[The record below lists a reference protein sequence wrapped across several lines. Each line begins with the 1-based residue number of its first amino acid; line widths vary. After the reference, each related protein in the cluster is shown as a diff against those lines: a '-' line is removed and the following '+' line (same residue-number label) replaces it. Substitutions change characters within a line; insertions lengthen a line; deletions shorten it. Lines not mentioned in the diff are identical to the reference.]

1 MNTSTLPLVQS
12 QQSLGKPSAREPGQ
26 TAKTSLELK
35 KFQPTEYERYA
46 QIRNSVFP
54 DHPLS
59 AQELKSFDDNLDKTK
74 YYLQRYSCFNRDT
87 GDIIGLADIAHM
99 AWMFNPQR
107 YLGRIYVD
115 RDQQNKGVGQY
126 LYENLIVFLADLNA
140 SEAWA
145 FGKEDMPLSL
155 SFLAKRGFRERFRTW
170 ESWLNQ
176 AIVNLSEY
184 SHYSEKA
191 SKAGVEISTLAR
203 ELRDDPECYA
213 KLYTLN
219 QDLMADVPFP
229 EPYTPLPYE
238 QWLAFDMKD
247 PGLLPEAYAIAKHG
261 TQYIGLSTVRHLD
274 KEPRGL
280 YQALTGVRREYRGKG
295 VALAMKLKV
304 IEYARTN
311 GYEKIKTENATTN
324 APMFGINMKLG
335 FKRET
340 GWIAFSK
347 TMP

>member
-1 MNTSTLPLVQS
+1 MAQS
-12 QQSLGKPSAREPGQ
+12 QQSLGKPPPREPAQ
-26 TAKTSLELK
+26 HAKMSLELK
-35 KFQPTEYERYA
+35 KFQPTEYERFA
-46 QIRNSVFP
+46 QIRTSVFP

-59 AQELKSFDDNLDKTK
+59 AQELKSFDDNRDKTK
-74 YYLQRYSCFNRDT
+74 YYLERYSCFNKDT
-87 GDIIGLADIAHM
+87 GEIVGLADIAHM
-99 AWMFNPQR
+99 AWMFSPR
-107 YLGRIYVD
+107 RFLGRIIVD
-115 RDQQNKGVGQY
+115 KDHQNKGAGQY
-126 LYENLIVFLADLNA
+126 IYENLIGFLSDVSA

-145 FGKEDMPLSL
+145 FGKEDQAISL

-170 ESWLNQ
+170 ESWLNP
-176 AIVNLSEY
+176 AIVNVSQY
-184 SHYSEKA
+184 SHYSKKA
-191 SKAGVEISTLAR
+191 STAGVEISTLAR

-219 QDLMADVPFP
+219 QDLMADVPMP

-247 PGLLPEAYAIAKHG
+247 PGLIPEAYAIAKHG
-261 TQYIGLSTVRHLD
+261 TKYVGLSTVRHLD

-295 VALAMKLKV
+295 VAFAMKLEV
-304 IEYARTN
+304 IEYARKN

-324 APMFGINMKLG
+324 APMYGINMKLG

-347 TMP
+347 TLP

>member
-1 MNTSTLPLVQS
+1 MVQTE
-12 QQSLGKPSAREPGQ
+12 QSLGKPPAREHAQHPRMN
-26 TAKTSLELK
+26 LELR
-35 KFQPTEYERYA
+35 KFQPTEYERFA
-46 QIRNSVFP
+46 QIRTSVFP

-74 YYLQRYSCFNRDT
+74 YYLQRYSCFNKDNGEIVGL
-87 GDIIGLADIAHM
+87 GDIGHM
-99 AWMFNPQR
+99 AWMFNPR
-107 YLGRIYVD
+107 RFLGRIYVD
-115 RDQQNKGVGQY
+115 KDHQSRGVGQY
-126 LYENLIVFLADLNA
+126 LYDNMIRFLSDLNA

-145 FGKEDMPLSL
+145 FGKEDMPISL
-155 SFLAKRGFRERFRTW
+155 SFLAKRGFKEKFRTW
-170 ESWLNQ
+170 ESWLNP
-176 AIVNLSEY
+176 AIVSVSQF

-191 SKAGVEISTLAR
+191 STAGVEISTLAH
-203 ELRDDPECYA
+203 ELRDDSECYA

-219 QDLMADVPFP
+219 QELMADVPLP
-229 EPYTPLPYE
+229 EPFTPLPYE

-247 PGLLPEAYAIAKHG
+247 PGLIPEAYAIAKHG

-295 VALAMKLKV
+295 VAFAMKLKV
-304 IEYARTN
+304 IEYAKKN

-347 TMP
+347 ALP

>member
-1 MNTSTLPLVQS
+1 MVQS
-12 QQSLGKPSAREPGQ
+12 QQSFGKSPAREPTQ
-26 TAKTSLELK
+26 HAKMSLELK
-35 KFQPTEYERYA
+35 KFQPTEYERLA
-46 QIRNSVFP
+46 QISNSLFP

-74 YYLQRYSCFNRDT
+74 YYLQRYSCFNKDT
-87 GDIIGLADIAHM
+87 GEIVGFVSLGHM
-99 AWMFNPQR
+99 VWMFSPQR
-107 YLGRIYVD
+107 FLGRIIVD
-115 RDQQNKGVGQY
+115 KDQQNKGVGQY
-126 LYENLIVFLADLNA
+126 LYENLIEFLSDLSA
-140 SEAWA
+140 SEAWT
-145 FGKEDMPLSL
+145 FGKEDMPISL

-170 ESWLNQ
+170 ESWLNP
-176 AIVNLSEY
+176 ASVDVSRF

-191 SKAGVEISTLAR
+191 STAGVEISTLAR
-203 ELRDDPECYA
+203 ELRDDRECYA

-219 QDLMADVPFP
+219 QDLMADVPMP
-229 EPYTPLPYE
+229 EPFTPLPYE

-247 PGLLPEAYAIAKHG
+247 PGLIPEAYAIAKHG
-261 TQYIGLSTVRHLD
+261 TQYVGLSTVRHLD

-280 YQALTGVRREYRGKG
+280 YQALTGVKREYRGKG
-295 VALAMKLKV
+295 VAFAMKLKV
-304 IEYARTN
+304 IEYARKN

-347 TMP
+347 TLP

>member
-1 MNTSTLPLVQS
+1 MVQS
-12 QQSLGKPSAREPGQ
+12 QESLGKPPAKEPVPHARI
-26 TAKTSLELK
+26 SLELR
-35 KFQPTEYERYA
+35 KFLPTEYERFA
-46 QIRNSVFP
+46 QIRTSVFP

-59 AQELKSFDDNLDKTK
+59 AQELKAFDDNLDKTK

-87 GDIIGLADIAHM
+87 GEIVGLGDIGHIP
-99 AWMFNPQR
+99 WMFGPRR

-115 RDQQNKGVGQY
+115 RDHQNKGVGQY
-126 LYENLIVFLADLNA
+126 MYEKLIGFLSALNA
-140 SEAWA
+140 SEAFA
-145 FGKEDMPLSL
+145 FGKEDMPVAI
-155 SFLAKRGFRERFRTW
+155 SFLTKRGFAEKFRTW
-170 ESWLNQ
+170 ESWLNP
-176 AIVNLSEY
+176 AVVNVSELSR
-184 SHYSEKA
+184 YSEKA
-191 SKAGVEISTLAR
+191 STAGVEISTLAR
-203 ELRDDPECYA
+203 ELRDDPECYV

-219 QDLMADVPFP
+219 QDLMADVPMP

-247 PGLLPEAYAIAKHG
+247 PGLIPEAYAIAKHG
-261 TQYIGLSTVRHLD
+261 TQYIGLSTVRLLD

-295 VALAMKLKV
+295 VALAMKLRV
-304 IEYARTN
+304 IEYARKN

-347 TMP
+347 TLP